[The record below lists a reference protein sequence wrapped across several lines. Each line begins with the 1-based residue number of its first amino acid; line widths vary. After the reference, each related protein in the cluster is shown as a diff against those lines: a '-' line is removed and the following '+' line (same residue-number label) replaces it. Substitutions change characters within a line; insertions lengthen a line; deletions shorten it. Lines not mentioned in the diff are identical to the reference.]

1 MGAKN
6 GSGWPRRSWAM
17 YQAKPAA
24 TDACVIAHNTS
35 RRRRTATWPPSIV
48 LLSSEILVTLLTPAQ
63 AVLLANRLAASAVG
77 SGVPRAACLSRRDHR
92 SGVPGRQSF
101 GRLPRLG

>member
-6 GSGWPRRSWAM
+6 GSGWPSRAWAM

-35 RRRRTATWPPSIV
+35 RRRRTDAWPMSIV
-48 LLSSEILVTLLTPAQ
+48 LVSSEVLVTVLTPTKFAEPVNPQKKCEWGPAKLQ
-63 AVLLANRLAASAVG
+63 ARV
-77 SGVPRAACLSRRDHR
+77 ACLSRRDYG

-101 GRLPRLG
+101 G

>member
-63 AVLLANRLAASAVG
+63 AVLLANRPQKKCDRRPAKLQARVCRALPAYPDATTEAAF
-77 SGVPRAACLSRRDHR
+77 
-92 SGVPGRQSF
+92 Q
-101 GRLPRLG
+101 